1 MAFVFALPCL
11 LEGEHMVRRDNKFVP
26 LHGMEQCHCLPGEPG
41 SWSLC
46 LGNRGGT
53 PDLLHCLQ
61 QQILGEKNER
71 KKAHS
76 GEKAEVPLCPHSL
89 LDTWDCLN

>member
-1 MAFVFALPCL
+1 
-11 LEGEHMVRRDNKFVP
+11 MVIGDNRFVP
-26 LHGMEQCHCLPGEPG
+26 LLGMEQCHCLPGEPG
-41 SWSLC
+41 SWSPC

-61 QQILGEKNER
+61 QQSLGERNER

-76 GEKAEVPLCPHSL
+76 GEKAEVPVSL
-89 LDTWDCLN
+89 SSQLAGHMGLFELTGSGPMAPSCGL